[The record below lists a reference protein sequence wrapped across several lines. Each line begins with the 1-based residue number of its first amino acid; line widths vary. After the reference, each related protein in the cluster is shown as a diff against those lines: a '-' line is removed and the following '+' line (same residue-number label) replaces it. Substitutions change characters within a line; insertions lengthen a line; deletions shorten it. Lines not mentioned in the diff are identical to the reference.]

1 MTPVQVQL
9 GVRAGISVA
18 AVSGELDLDGR
29 ERFDEALEPLR
40 DGQGPAVLDLAA
52 VPFMDSSGL
61 HVVIS
66 LWRSLERDGRP
77 LAVAAPRDA
86 VRKLFELTALDRRLP
101 IYDDADSAVDAFL
114 SGGESV
120 SANAS

>member
-9 GVRAGISVA
+9 RNRAGIAVA
-18 AVSGELDLDGR
+18 AVSGELDLHET
-29 ERFDEALEPLR
+29 ERFEEALEPVR
-40 DGQGPAVLDLAA
+40 DGQGPAVLDLGG

-77 LAVAAPRDA
+77 LAIAAPRHP

-101 IYDDADSAVDAFL
+101 IYDDAEIAVDAFL
-114 SGGESV
+114 SDEENV